1 MQKRQFHNYKHFDFC
16 YAENE
21 YKYYDTYLGG
31 EKFPYRALKIYTK
44 GDYHYHCRADGEFVW
59 FQGYVDVF
67 YLNEKIMNVI
77 FMEVRFSSWIL

>member
-1 MQKRQFHNYKHFDFC
+1 MQALTYVLQERQFLKQQMQKRQFHNYKHFDFC

-31 EKFPYRALKIYTK
+31 EKFPHRESKIYTK

-59 FQGYVDVF
+59 FQ
-67 YLNEKIMNVI
+67 M
-77 FMEVRFSSWIL
+77 